1 MRKQAGLFFLGIAA
15 MLAAS
20 DSKGDTYRY
29 VNPFADL
36 GKYGSGSGAGMFFG
50 YTSPIYIP
58 YKHIKQTY
66 RSQQRAA
73 KKRRK

>member
-1 MRKQAGLFFLGIAA
+1 MRRNIGVLGFIFAA
-15 MLAAS
+15 MAFGAS
-20 DSKGDTYRY
+20 PTMPQIA
-29 VNPFADL
+29 NPMQF
-36 GKYGSGSGAGMFFG
+36 GSGNGAGEYHG

-73 KKRRK
+73 KQRRKSHKN